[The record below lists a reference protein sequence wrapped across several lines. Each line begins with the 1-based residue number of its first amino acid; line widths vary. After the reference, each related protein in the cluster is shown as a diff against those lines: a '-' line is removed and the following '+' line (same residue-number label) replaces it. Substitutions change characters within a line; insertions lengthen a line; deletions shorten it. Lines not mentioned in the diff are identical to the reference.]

1 MFWLG
6 LAYGVLTSVKN
17 LGLAFFPIV
26 IAAIYNFSDST
37 YLPNVE
43 YLFIFLAFVGMIIGI
58 YLNYNDYYY
67 DKKILNSSTSISTSS
82 SSVRTHQIRIDSD
95 NSNDLK
101 SMKSRLIVRVFD
113 DSSVTDVEALLVS
126 DCHQ

>member
-1 MFWLG
+1 M
-6 LAYGVLTSVKN
+6 
-17 LGLAFFPIV
+17 GLAFFPIV

-43 YLFIFLAFVGMIIGI
+43 YLFIFLAFLGMMIGI

-67 DKKILNSSTSISTSS
+67 DKKILNSSTSISTSLL
-82 SSVRTHQIRIDSD
+82 SSVRTHKNRIDSD
-95 NSNDLK
+95 NNDDLK

-113 DSSVTDVEALLVS
+113 DSSATDVEALLVS
-126 DCHQ
+126 DCD